1 MNNLDKTYS
10 IPLYENGIKTEWT
23 IDGIIGDEKYQQ
35 LIKITPEGKLPTI
48 INTTTKQQKVMK
60 NRNIIQIDLS
70 GCKNWN
76 EAQKVI
82 ELVTSGKV
90 KIKIKKI

>member
-1 MNNLDKTYS
+1 
-10 IPLYENGIKTEWT
+10 
-23 IDGIIGDEKYQQ
+23 
-35 LIKITPEGKLPTI
+35 
-48 INTTTKQQKVMK
+48 MK

>member
-1 MNNLDKTYS
+1 MKQKN
-10 IPLYENGIKTEWT
+10 I
-23 IDGIIGDEKYQQ
+23 
-35 LIKITPEGKLPTI
+35 IKID
-48 INTTTKQQKVMK
+48 V
-60 NRNIIQIDLS
+60 S

-90 KIKIKKI
+90 KIKVEKL